1 MHRFRIAR
9 TPLAT
14 RTALVAVAALV
25 GLVALT
31 ALVACGD
38 RPPDEAR
45 SYDNV
50 MAFDSARVRLV
61 ASHDTLTLTV
71 QLAVSPQQRTMG
83 LMERRHL
90 ADDHG
95 MLFVYD
101 STQPGTAGFWM
112 YRTRIPLDIA
122 FLDSAGTVRA
132 IRSMEPCPTTI
143 PEGCPAYEPGTP
155 WRFALEVNA
164 GYFARN
170 RVPVGGRILLG
181 DVPDRITRQPATPE

>member
-25 GLVALT
+25 GLVGLVALTALT

-101 STQPGTAGFWM
+101 STQPRTAGFWM

-122 FLDSAGTVRA
+122 FLDGAGTVRC
-132 IRSMEPCPTTI
+132 R
-143 PEGCPAYEPGTP
+143 
-155 WRFALEVNA
+155 A
-164 GYFARN
+164 GLWLK
-170 RVPVGGRILLG
+170 GR
-181 DVPDRITRQPATPE
+181 